1 VPAPHLGVGDEFA
14 ITTALTRPP
23 ARAVRGERAV
33 VTAPCP
39 YGRSLAVVSAL
50 AVGGGFAPRAR
61 EGAVNGAGFALEV
74 EHLRAPAL
82 RADDSVFLAKVKCP

>member
-1 VPAPHLGVGDEFA
+1 L
-14 ITTALTRPP
+14 PP
-23 ARAVRGERAV
+23 YNYLSSHAEIWGMLS
-33 VTAPCP
+33 P
-39 YGRSLAVVSAL
+39 YGRSIAVVSAL